1 MNVVLGVGGG
11 IAAYKS
17 ALLLRLFTE
26 AGHRVTVIPTEAST
40 KFVGAATWEA
50 LSGRPA
56 TNSVFD
62 AVETVNHVRIGH
74 EADLIVV
81 APATADLLAKAAAGL
96 ADDLLTTT
104 LLMAR
109 GPVLFAPA
117 MHTEMWRHAAT
128 TANVATLRSRG
139 VHVLEPATG
148 RLTGPD
154 TGPGRL
160 PEPEEIFAAAMALV
174 DPTVP
179 RAAHDAASPASAGS
193 PPSAGSPA
201 GATGSALPA
210 SAAANAAGIGSGRP
224 FGTAAG
230 HAAAPSPPAGPGA
243 AGSED
248 AGSQDI
254 GSENAGG
261 AAADSRL
268 LQGRRVVITAGGTR
282 EPLDPVRFLGN
293 KSSGKQ
299 GVALAEAALA
309 AGAEVILI
317 HAHMDVAPPSNAK
330 LHSVDT
336 ALELRAATLS
346 AAAGAD
352 VVIMAAAVADFR
364 PSTVSTG
371 KIKKRD
377 DAADP
382 VIKLVRNPDILVEVV
397 AHRAAQNLSQLIVG
411 FAAETGDD
419 EHDAR
424 SYAEAKLARKGC
436 DLLVVNE
443 VGPGE
448 TGQEKVFGRDGNQ
461 VEILARDG
469 AGPVQASGSKRQVAD
484 AVVRVVAERLG
495 TT

>member
-1 MNVVLGVGGG
+1 MAVLNIVLGVGGG

-26 AGHRVTVIPTEAST
+26 AGHRVTVIPTEAAT
-40 KFVGAATWEA
+40 KFVGVATWEA

-81 APATADLLAKAAAGL
+81 APATADILAKAAAGL
-96 ADDLLTTT
+96 ANDLLTTT

-128 TANVATLRSRG
+128 QANVATLRSRG

-160 PEPEEIFAAAMALV
+160 PEPEEILTAALALV
-174 DPTVP
+174 RGVP
-179 RAAHDAASPASAGS
+179 ADRNAAGS
-193 PPSAGSPA
+193 PPSEPPPSEPPSSEPPPSAAHGSDPAPDASAALPA
-201 GATGSALPA
+201 GADPGAEGTVVDQ
-210 SAAANAAGIGSGRP
+210 AAGR
-224 FGTAAG
+224 
-230 HAAAPSPPAGPGA
+230 
-243 AGSED
+243 
-248 AGSQDI
+248 SQ
-254 GSENAGG
+254 
-261 AAADSRL
+261 L
-268 LQGRRVVITAGGTR
+268 LQGKRVVITAGGTR

-299 GVALAEAALA
+299 GVALAESALA

-317 HAHMDVAPPSNAK
+317 HAHMDVAPPPDAK
-330 LHSVDT
+330 QHSVDT

-377 DAADP
+377 DVADP
-382 VIKLVRNPDILVEVV
+382 VIKLVRNPDILVELV

-469 AGPVQASGSKRQVAD
+469 AGPVDAAGSKRQVAD
-484 AVVRVVAERLG
+484 AVVRVIAERLG
-495 TT
+495 AT

>member
-1 MNVVLGVGGG
+1 MNIVLGVGGG

-26 AGHRVTVIPTEAST
+26 AGHQVTVIPTEASV
-40 KFVGAATWEA
+40 KFVGVATWEA

-62 AVETVNHVRIGH
+62 AVESVNHVRIGH

-81 APATADLLAKAAAGL
+81 APATADVLAKAAAGL
-96 ADDLLTTT
+96 ANDLLTTT

-128 TANVATLRSRG
+128 AANVATLRSRG

-154 TGPGRL
+154 SGPGRL
-160 PEPEEIFAAAMALV
+160 PEPAEIFAAAMALV
-174 DPTVP
+174 EGGRPS
-179 RAAHDAASPASAGS
+179 AADD
-193 PPSAGSPA
+193 AGSPA
-201 GATGSALPA
+201 PVPSPGTDRSA
-210 SAAANAAGIGSGRP
+210 
-224 FGTAAG
+224 GTAPS
-230 HAAAPSPPAGPGA
+230 HAAAGAPAAGA
-243 AGSED
+243 APADGS
-248 AGSQDI
+248 
-254 GSENAGG
+254 
-261 AAADSRL
+261 SRL
-268 LQGRRVVITAGGTR
+268 LAGKRVVITAGGTR

-299 GVALAEAALA
+299 GVALAESALA
-309 AGAEVILI
+309 AGAEVMLI
-317 HAHMDVAPPSNAK
+317 HGHMDVAPPPDAK

-364 PSTVSTG
+364 PATISAG

-377 DAADP
+377 DVADP

-411 FAAETGDD
+411 FAAETGDE

-448 TGQEKVFGRDGNQ
+448 TGQERVFGRDGNQ

-469 AGPVQASGSKRQVAD
+469 AGPVQAAGSKRQVAD
-484 AVVRVVAERLG
+484 AVVRVIAERLG